1 MAMEQVSVFIENKP
15 GRLAEILR
23 YLAQQ
28 TIDLRAY
35 SFAETSDFG
44 ILRMLVREPDAAL
57 AALKRGGYTAR
68 KNDVLGLLVADETGS
83 TVEAFQCLGD
93 AGINVEYTY
102 AFALGAG
109 QGAFILLRVDDNAK
123 AEKILLK
130 AGMQLVNG
138 QNF

>member
-1 MAMEQVSVFIENKP
+1 MAMEQVSVFIENRP

-23 YLAQQ
+23 FLAGQN
-28 TIDLRAY
+28 IDLRAY

-44 ILRMLVREPDAAL
+44 IMRMLVREPDAAV
-57 AALKRGGYTAR
+57 AALKAGGYTAR

-83 TVEAFQCLGD
+83 TVEAFQRLGD
-93 AGINVEYTY
+93 AGVNVEYTY

-109 QGAFILLRVDDNAK
+109 QGAVILLRVDDNAK
-123 AEKILLK
+123 AEQVLK
-130 AGMQLVNG
+130 DAGIHLING

>member
-28 TIDLRAY
+28 SIDLRAY

-44 ILRMLVREPDAAL
+44 IMRMLVREPDAAL

-83 TVEAFQCLGD
+83 TVEAFRLLGE
-93 AGINVEYTY
+93 AGVNVEYTY
-102 AFALGAG
+102 AFA
-109 QGAFILLRVDDNAK
+109 QGGGRDAFILLRVDDNAK
-123 AEKILLK
+123 AEKVLQE
-130 AGMQLVNG
+130 AGIQLVNG

>member
-1 MAMEQVSVFIENKP
+1 MEQVSVFIENKP
-15 GRLAEILR
+15 GRLADILR

-44 ILRMLVREPDAAL
+44 IMRMLVRDTDAAV
-57 AALKRGGYTAR
+57 AALRRGGYTAR

-83 TVEAFQCLGD
+83 TVEAFQLLGE
-93 AGINVEYTY
+93 AGVNVEYTY
-102 AFALGAG
+102 AFALGEG
-109 QGAFILLRVDDNAK
+109 KDAFILLRVDDDAK
-123 AEKILLK
+123 AEEVLTQ
-130 AGMQLVNG
+130 AGMRLVNG

>member
-28 TIDLRAY
+28 NIDLRAY

-44 ILRMLVREPDAAL
+44 IMRMLVREPGSAL

-68 KNDVLGLLVADETGS
+68 KNEVLGLLVPDETGS
-83 TVEAFQCLGD
+83 TVEAFQRLGE
-93 AGINVEYTY
+93 AGVNVEYTY
-102 AFALGAG
+102 AFA
-109 QGAFILLRVDDNAK
+109 QGEGRDAFILLRVDDNAK
-123 AEKILLK
+123 AEEVLRE
-130 AGMQLVNG
+130 AGMRLVNG